1 MPDLSR
7 REVLAMAGVAS
18 AWSAASPIA
27 SSQQGKTRLGASP
40 SAFGVR
46 SHAGPFDIIEHCH
59 RIGLGA
65 VQKPLE
71 SVDIA
76 DPTRLRERVENYG
89 MQLILEVPVEES
101 QLPHLETALKAC
113 KAAGAYCLH
122 TAMTQRRYEQ
132 FDSLEG
138 FRKDFERCQNLIAR
152 AEPILKRNRLKLA
165 IENHKGWRAAEQ
177 AAWLKRLGSE
187 WVGVCLDFG
196 NNMALCEDPMDTVRI
211 LTPYAVMSH
220 IKDMAL
226 GSYEDG
232 FLLSEVVLGK
242 GILNLREM
250 VRMVREKDANMPIY
264 LEMITRDPLKIPV
277 FTDKYWLTFDDSYSP
292 LPGRDLAKFLDLVRK
307 NPPKEPLPHTTGLSP
322 AAAVKFEDDN
332 NAACI
337 DYARN
342 VLSI

>member
-1 MPDLSR
+1 
-7 REVLAMAGVAS
+7 MAGAAS
-18 AWSAASPIA
+18 ALSVATSPIA
-27 SSQQGKTRLGASP
+27 SAQPGRTRLGASP
-40 SAFGVR
+40 SAFGVQ
-46 SHAGPFDIIEHCH
+46 SHAGAFDIVEHCH

-71 SVDIA
+71 SADIQ
-76 DPTRLRERVENYG
+76 DPTRLRKLVEGYG
-89 MQLILEVPVEES
+89 MQLILEVPIEES
-101 QLPHLETALKAC
+101 QLPHLDTALKAC

-132 FDSLEG
+132 FDSRDA
-138 FRKDFERCQNLIAR
+138 FQQDFERCQRLIAR
-152 AEPILKRNRLKLA
+152 AEPVLKQHRLKLA

-196 NNMALCEDPMDTVRI
+196 NNMALCEEPMDTVRV
-211 LTPYAVMSH
+211 LAPYAVMSH
-220 IKDMAL
+220 IKDMAV

-242 GILNLREM
+242 GILNLKEL
-250 VRMVREKDANMPIY
+250 VRMVREKDAHMPIY

-277 FTDKYWLTFDDSYSP
+277 FTDKYWVTFDDSYSP
-292 LPGRDLAKFLDLVRK
+292 LPGRDLAQFLNLVRK

-322 AAAVKFEDDN
+322 AAAVKFEADN
-332 NAACI
+332 NAECI
-337 DYARN
+337 KYARR